1 MATGVVGGLIK
12 EERMSPNT
20 EQLESLR
27 VGATGFSQ
35 TAASS
40 RAPVP
45 AVLARSR
52 REELLRQFVD
62 QFEPIGP
69 TEMVLVR
76 DLARHAARAECWD
89 EGGGAVERQAARR
102 LPELATGLAP
112 DEMDDAVLSA
122 AMTATAAESC
132 DRQCLSHSRAFQR
145 TLDKL
150 EAIQSARRDR
160 ERRGGV
166 MPPSDFVDE
175 AACEV
180 HLAERWRRGLVLCP
194 KCGGADGCVI
204 TSRNCW
210 ECGRC
215 KSQIGLRFGTV
226 AARSALPL
234 RQWFDAIRVLL
245 WRPTIGIKE
254 LAAQIGVRRL
264 TTVRAMAR
272 RIRQAMS
279 ADDASARLAG
289 LDRHFERAADD
300 LSEARGEKSV
310 SRVDP
315 RER

>member
-1 MATGVVGGLIK
+1 
-12 EERMSPNT
+12 MSPNT
-20 EQLESLR
+20 EQFEPLQ
-27 VGATGFSQ
+27 VGATD
-35 TAASS
+35 SS
-40 RAPVP
+40 PGSVSPHAPVP
-45 AVLARSR
+45 TVLARSR
-52 REELLRQFVD
+52 REEFLRQFMN

-69 TEMVLVR
+69 TETVLVR
-76 DLARHAARAECWD
+76 DLARHAVRAECWD

-102 LPELATGLAP
+102 LPELVVGVAL
-112 DEMDDAVLSA
+112 DEMDDAVMAA

-132 DRQCLSHSRAFQR
+132 DRQSLSHSRAFQR

-150 EAIQSARRDR
+150 VAIQAARRDG

-166 MPPSDFVDE
+166 MPPFDFVDE
-175 AACEV
+175 AACDV
-180 HLAERWRRGLVLCP
+180 HLADRWRRGLVLCP
-194 KCGGADGCVI
+194 KCGGTEGCVI

-215 KSQIGLRFGTV
+215 KSQTGLRFGTV

-234 RQWFDAIRVLL
+234 RQWFDAIRLLL

-279 ADDASARLAG
+279 ADDASAQLAG
-289 LDRHFERAADD
+289 LDQYFERIAGD
-300 LSEARGEKSV
+300 LSEARVENN
-310 SRVDP
+310 R
-315 RER
+315 

>member
-1 MATGVVGGLIK
+1 
-12 EERMSPNT
+12 MSPNT
-20 EQLESLR
+20 EQFEPLQ
-27 VGATGFSQ
+27 VGVTDSSPGS
-35 TAASS
+35 ASPH
-40 RAPVP
+40 APVP
-45 AVLARSR
+45 TVLARSR

-102 LPELATGLAP
+102 LPELATGVTA

-145 TLDKL
+145 TLRTL
-150 EAIQSARRDR
+150 EAGQAGRRNR
-160 ERRGGV
+160 ERRGEE
-166 MPPSDFVDE
+166 MPSFDFVDE
-175 AACEV
+175 AACEA
-180 HLAERWRRGLVLCP
+180 HLADRWRRGLVRCP
-194 KCGGADGCVI
+194 KCGAAEGCVI
-204 TSRNCW
+204 MSRNCW

-215 KSQIGLRFGTV
+215 KSQYGLRFGTV
-226 AARSALPL
+226 TARSALPL
-234 RQWFDAIRVLL
+234 RQWFDAIRLLL

-254 LAAQIGVRRL
+254 LAAQTGIRRL

-279 ADDASARLAG
+279 ADDASAQLAG
-289 LDRHFERAADD
+289 LDRHFERATGD
-300 LSEARGEKSV
+300 LSEARADKD
-310 SRVDP
+310 R
-315 RER
+315 